1 VARNVSITGETRTP
15 LRDRWWAVVL
25 QQGTVLL
32 DADARERWSAVILQE
47 GAVVLDADANAPR
60 AAETIAGALIRVGR
74 WSFDDPM
81 ALDERDVW
89 YRCDFETCGAQRIEF
104 HGLATIADVFL
115 DGEHIA
121 SSRSMFV
128 PLVCDVNV
136 RGKHRLDICF
146 RALTPYLEN
155 KGARARWRP
164 RMIHPSGLRNVRTTA
179 LGRMPGFAPPAPP
192 VGPWRHIELVSHAGL
207 RVLRADLKPRLEGST
222 GILEAMIET
231 EAAQTVEATL
241 TCAGETTPLRQTRS
255 NFHQGTLRI
264 PNVAP
269 WWPHTHGAPHLH
281 EVTAQIGSTKI
292 DLGRTGFRHIE
303 IDRGA
308 DGRGFGL
315 ILNGVPIFCRG
326 AVWTPADP
334 IGLDSSREKLLPL
347 LKQAREAGMNML
359 RVGGTMVYESDAF
372 FDLCDE
378 LGILV
383 WHDFQFANFDYPI
396 GDSDFRQLVEHEA
409 RAFLDRTQTSP
420 ALVILCGGSEVYQ
433 QAAMMGVPE
442 RSWRSP
448 LFDEILPAITREMR
462 PDCAYVENSPS
473 GGALPFHSNTGV
485 AHYYGVGA
493 YRRPLED
500 VRRAELRF
508 ASECLGFANVPDA
521 ASVARDFGEKP
532 LANPL
537 WDARIPRDWGA
548 SQDFEQVRDHYV
560 EDLYA
565 VDAQELRTRDPALYL
580 NLGRAAVAEVMEAT
594 FAEWRRAG
602 APTRG
607 GLVWFFKD
615 LWPSCGW
622 GVLDWRGEPKSAW
635 YALRRAFRPVQLVL
649 TDEGVN
655 GLMLHLVNETEN
667 TIEAVVTLECLKDG
681 TTSVMRGE
689 RDVTLA
695 PRSTVAFSD
704 IDLWGAFFD
713 TTYAYRFGPPS
724 HDVAIATLTTPAGE
738 LLAEAFHFP
747 LGRAAL
753 PGALAV
759 ALEQDGET
767 WQLRLRAFSFAQSVR
782 IEDAGFRPEDDWFHL
797 APGRDKL
804 IRLSPRP
811 GTNTT
816 APRGIVAPLFGE
828 PVPYG
833 VPE

>member
-1 VARNVSITGETRTP
+1 VEAYGHSALARIHSFTGQTWTP
-15 LRDRWWAVVL
+15 LRDGWRAVVM
-25 QQGTVLL
+25 QQGRVLL
-32 DADARERWSAVILQE
+32 DADTNEARVP
-47 GAVVLDADANAPR
+47 G
-60 AAETIAGALIRVGR
+60 TIAEALIKAGR
-74 WSFDDPM
+74 WSWNDPIP
-81 ALDERDVW
+81 LDERDIW
-89 YRCDFETCGAQRIEF
+89 YRCDFEAIGARCLEF

-128 PLVCDVNV
+128 PLVCDVNLS
-136 RGKHRLDICF
+136 GKHRLEICF

-164 RMIHPSGLRNVRTTA
+164 RMIQPSGLRNIRTTA

-207 RVLRADLKPRLEGST
+207 HVLRADLKPRLEGST
-222 GILEAMIET
+222 GILEVAIET
-231 EAAQTVEATL
+231 EGAQTGEATL

-255 NFHQGTLRI
+255 NFHEGTLRI

-269 WWPHTHGAPHLH
+269 WWPHTHGQPKLH
-281 EVTAQIGSTKI
+281 RVFAQIGDTKI
-292 DLGRTGFRHIE
+292 DLSRTGFRYIE
-303 IDRGA
+303 IDRGG

-315 ILNGVPIFCRG
+315 VVNGVPVFARG

-347 LKQAREAGMNML
+347 LQQARDAGMNML

-396 GDSDFRQLVEHEA
+396 GDPEFRGLVEQEA
-409 RAFLDRTQTSP
+409 HSFLDRTQASP
-420 ALVILCGGSEVYQ
+420 ALAVLCGGSEVYQ

-448 LFDEILPAITREMR
+448 LFDAVLPAIVQEMR
-462 PDCAYVENSPS
+462 PDCAYVANSPS
-473 GGALPFHSNTGV
+473 GGALPFHANSGV
-485 AHYYGVGA
+485 SHYYGVGA

-500 VRRAELRF
+500 ARRANVRF

-521 ASVARDFGEKP
+521 ASVARDFGDEP

-537 WDARIPRDWGA
+537 WNTRIPRDWGA

-565 VDAQELRTRDPALYL
+565 VDVQELRECDPRRYL
-580 NLGRAAVAEVMEAT
+580 NLGRAAVAEMMEAT

-602 APTRG
+602 SPTRG

-615 LWPSCGW
+615 LWPSSGW

-635 YALRRAFRPVQLVL
+635 YALRRAFRPAQLVL

-655 GLMLHLVNETEN
+655 GLMLHLINETAE
-667 TIEAVVTLECLKDG
+667 TFEAVVTLECLKDG

-695 PRSTVAFSD
+695 PRSTVAIPD
-704 IDLWGAFFD
+704 VDLWGAFFD
-713 TTYAYRFGPPS
+713 TTYAYRFGAPS
-724 HDVAIATLTTPAGE
+724 HDVTVATLATAAGE
-738 LLAEAFHFP
+738 LLAQAFHFP

-753 PGALAV
+753 PATGTLAV

-782 IEDAGFRPEDDWFHL
+782 IEDPDFRPEDDWFHL
-797 APGRDKL
+797 APGREKL
-804 IRLSPRP
+804 VGLRPRP
-811 GTNTT
+811 GTT
-816 APRGIVAPLFGE
+816 AAAPAGIVAPLFGK

-833 VPE
+833 QPG